1 MRIKHYTNREY
12 KKQKRREYPEW
23 DKWFEDNWSKKSKIW
38 AFKYRE
44 YRTWKHNR
52 KTQYKTKLFH

>member
-44 YRTWKHNR
+44 YRT
-52 KTQYKTKLFH
+52 